1 MISILLGAFAGVSLL
16 IAAIGQYAVVAFTM
30 RRRARDFGV
39 RIALGASARQ
49 IVGSVLREGMGQT
62 AIGLLTGFVVSA
74 AVATA
79 LRGVLFGVTPTDAP
93 TYGAVFALLAGVSLA
108 ASYIPARRAARID
121 PVRTLR
127 QE

>member
-16 IAAIGQYAVVAFTM
+16 IAAIGQYAVIAFDM

-49 IVGSVLREGMGQT
+49 IVGSVLREGAGLT
-62 AIGLLTGFVVSA
+62 AVGLLSGFVISV

-93 TYGAVFALLAGVSLA
+93 TYGGVFALLACVSLA